1 MVHKRYT
8 SQGQGQV
15 VGTVALDLRRPF
27 DVVNFEILLKM
38 LEMYKCNKD
47 TINWFSSYLKERY
60 QYVKRNNCQSDIR
73 NVSCGVPQGSIL
85 GPLLF
90 NIFANDL
97 PLCIDKCEI
106 KKYLLLMQPSILTK
120 VC

>member
-27 DVVNFEILLKM
+27 DVVNFEILRKM

-73 NVSCGVPQGSIL
+73 NVTLHEIL
-85 GPLLF
+85 ALSVSVKVLKYKGPTLH
-90 NIFANDL
+90 
-97 PLCIDKCEI
+97 
-106 KKYLLLMQPSILTK
+106 
-120 VC
+120 